1 MDETTMNIIEGRKT
15 FFIVPDVSLLP
26 DSYLEDYM
34 SHGYEA
40 YFIADDRM
48 CPLDKKIEA
57 LMTLFT
63 DSIFFFYID
72 SKIQNIDWPH
82 YISYLQKTYGNHVL
96 IGVLYAKREN
106 PQEKTALEKYYLFD
120 VGIQCGCI
128 SLEYQKDKNFA
139 LIDKV
144 LFANQAVGRR
154 KNVRAIADN
163 TSKVGFDYH
172 NKKMYAKLVDIS
184 LSHFSCIVDGSV
196 YVPMYEKISDI
207 YVEAGG
213 LHFITDGIVILER
226 SIADGKNLIVFV
238 FVRKSDGQQGL
249 EWDMKQRLSERIY
262 TMITDKVKN
271 IMQLIFHEVGRTP
284 KNGERRGFTAA
295 DLERLL

>member
-1 MDETTMNIIEGRKT
+1 MDESVSNIIEGRKT

-34 SHGYEA
+34 ARGYEA
-40 YFIADDRM
+40 YFIADDRT
-48 CPLDKKIEA
+48 CSLDKKIEA

-72 SKIQNIDWPH
+72 SKVESIEWPH
-82 YISYLQKTYGNHVL
+82 YIRYLQETYGNNAL
-96 IGVLYAKREN
+96 IGVLYAKRESSS
-106 PQEKTALEKYYLFD
+106 EKTALEKYYLFD

-128 SLEYQKDKNFA
+128 SLEYQKEKNFG

-144 LFANQAVGRR
+144 LYANQAVGRR

-163 TSKVGFDYH
+163 ISKVNFEYH
-172 NKKMYAKLVDIS
+172 KKKLNAKLVDVS
-184 LSHFSCIVDGSV
+184 LSHFSCVVDENI
-196 YVPMYEKISDI
+196 YIPMYEKLTDI

-226 SIADGKNLIVFV
+226 SIEDGKNLLVFV
-238 FVRKSDGQQGL
+238 FVRRSDGQQGL
-249 EWDMKQRLSERIY
+249 EWDIKQRLSERIY
-262 TMITDKVKN
+262 VMITDKVKN
-271 IMQLIFHEVGRTP
+271 IMNLVFQEIGRNP
-284 KNGERRGFTAA
+284 KPGERRGFKAE